1 MSIMKL
7 SNVSKSYG
15 SKAVLENFN
24 MEIFPGEFV
33 AITGTSGSGKSTL
46 LNILGLL
53 EPIDSGTYRILDTEN
68 PRSDSKESVQLLRN
82 KISYLFQN
90 FALVNERSVSYNLEI
105 ALRFVRVS
113 KARKKELIH
122 RALHQVGLA
131 GFENKKVFELSGG
144 EQQRVALARI
154 ILKPSE
160 IILADEPT
168 GSLDLGNRDN
178 VMQILAQLNQE
189 GKTVIVVTHDPNV
202 EKCAKRVIRLGA

>member
-1 MSIMKL
+1 MSIIKL
-7 SNVSKSYG
+7 SNVTKAYG
-15 SKAVLENFN
+15 NKTVLDNLN

-33 AITGTSGSGKSTL
+33 AVTGASGSGKSTL

-53 EPIDSGTYRILDTEN
+53 EPMDSGTYQILGLDN
-68 PRSDSKESVQLLRN
+68 PRSDSKESVQLLRT

-90 FALVNERSVSYNLEI
+90 FALVHERSVAYNLGI
-105 ALRFVRVS
+105 ALRFAGVTRS
-113 KARKKELIH
+113 RKKELIAQ
-122 RALHQVGLA
+122 ALRQVGME
-131 GFENKKVFELSGG
+131 GFEKKKVFQLSGG

-168 GSLDLGNRDN
+168 GSLDFGNRDK
-178 VMQILAQLNQE
+178 VMEILAQLNQE

>member
-1 MSIMKL
+1 MSIIKL
-7 SNVSKSYG
+7 SNVTKSYG
-15 SKAVLENFN
+15 SKQVLENFN
-24 MEIFPGEFV
+24 MEVFPGEFV

-53 EPIDSGTYRILDTEN
+53 EPIDSGSYRILDTEN
-68 PRSDSKESVQLLRN
+68 PRNDSKESVQLLRS

-113 KARKKELIH
+113 KARKKEMI
-122 RALHQVGLA
+122 RQALHQVGLA

-144 EQQRVALARI
+144 EQQRAALARI

-168 GSLDLGNRDN
+168 GSLDLGNRDK
-178 VMQILAQLNQE
+178 VMEILAQLNQE

-202 EKCAKRVIRLGA
+202 ERCAKRVIRLGE

>member
-1 MSIMKL
+1 MSIIKL
-7 SNVSKSYG
+7 SNVTKAYG
-15 SKAVLENFN
+15 DKTVLDNLN
-24 MEIFPGEFV
+24 MEIFPGEFIAV
-33 AITGTSGSGKSTL
+33 TGSSGSGKSTL

-53 EPIDSGTYRILDTEN
+53 EPMDSGTYRVLGLEN
-68 PRSDSKESVQLLRN
+68 PRSDSKESVQLLRR

-90 FALVNERSVSYNLEI
+90 FALVPERSVAYNLGI
-105 ALRFVRVS
+105 ALRFAGVTRS
-113 KARKKELIH
+113 KKKELIAQ
-122 RALHQVGLA
+122 ALRQVGLE
-131 GFENKKVFELSGG
+131 GFEKKKVFQLSGG

-168 GSLDLGNRDN
+168 GSLDFGNRDK
-178 VMQILAQLNQE
+178 VMEILAKLNQE